1 MFKTISKAG
10 LGAFIVTILN
20 FIFPLIGVEVPEGST
35 IAFVESATN
44 VIGFIFLV
52 YGQIDRK
59 DLVGGFLRK

>member
-10 LGAFIVTILN
+10 LGAFIVTTLN